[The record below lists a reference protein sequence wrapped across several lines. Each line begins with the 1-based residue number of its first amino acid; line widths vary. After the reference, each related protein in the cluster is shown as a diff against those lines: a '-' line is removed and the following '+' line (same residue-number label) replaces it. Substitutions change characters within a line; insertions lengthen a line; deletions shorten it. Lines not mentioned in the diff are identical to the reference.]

1 MRPSCAILGPD
12 MPADEP
18 SASLDVALVK
28 TVTSRALTLGPQGRR
43 AVVFDG
49 LLRTEARV
57 ALHVDLLKRE
67 YTFTNNDSHLTEF
80 ARHLVHT
87 TEPNQWADDPVITEF
102 LVMARTLMRALELDS
117 SRLERVYA
125 NLGLFGDHHH
135 THTDGDC
142 WTVLFFA
149 NAHWNADWGGEL
161 LLYEDDAESMAVAV
175 APRPG
180 RAVIFDG
187 DLPHR
192 AGVPSKYCPEARLTV
207 AVKFLRL

>member
-1 MRPSCAILGPD
+1 
-12 MPADEP
+12 MPGNEP
-18 SASLDVALVK
+18 SSSLDVALD
-28 TVTSRALTLGPQGRR
+28 TAVTSRALTLGPHGRR

-49 LLRTEARV
+49 LFGAGVRV
-57 ALHVDLLKRE
+57 ALHADLSKRE
-67 YTFTNNDSHLTEF
+67 FTFTNNDSHLTEF

-87 TEPNQWADDPVITEF
+87 TEPNRWVADPVISAF
-102 LVMARTLMRALELDS
+102 LVMGRTLMRALELDS
-117 SRLERVYA
+117 SRVERVYA

-149 NAHWNADWGGEL
+149 NPHWHADWGGEL

-207 AVKFLRL
+207 AVKFLRG